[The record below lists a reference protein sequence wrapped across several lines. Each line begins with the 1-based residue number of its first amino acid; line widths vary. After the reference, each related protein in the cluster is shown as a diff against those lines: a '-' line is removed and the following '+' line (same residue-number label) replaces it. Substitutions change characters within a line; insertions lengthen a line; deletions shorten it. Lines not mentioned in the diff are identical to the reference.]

1 MPGRPVL
8 EFHDGFAAADA
19 AAVVDDH
26 VHDVHRLLLRRAGLF
41 EVAGHEGV
49 VDVLVG
55 AERVVVGAAH
65 AAARADG
72 HAAEQHFVEPVEDV
86 EAAAVET
93 DAFDHLHEV
102 VRRELDAVQVGNLFR
117 AFLQEV
123 DHRQVDARH
132 RGNVVGVEGQRS
144 ACGGDGFVE
153 GHQFFDRAGF
163 EVEWGDGAYGVYPQ
177 SGGMAG
183 QFDAVGL
190 TGAAHVGDDE
200 DTACYGFGPRFEHA
214 LALGDGH
221 RGAFARRAA
230 DEDAVGPFG
239 DEFVGVGLDLRKI
252 DCARFVE
259 RREDGGNESG

>member
-1 MPGRPVL
+1 MPCPKIT
-8 EFHDGFAAADA
+8 ESAKFT
-19 AAVVDDH
+19 
-26 VHDVHRLLLRRAGLF
+26 AGCN
-41 EVAGHEGV
+41 
-49 VDVLVG
+49 G
-55 AERVVVGAAH
+55 ATVPTAST
-65 AAARADG
+65 
-72 HAAEQHFVEPVEDV
+72 P
-86 EAAAVET
+86 
-93 DAFDHLHEV
+93 
-102 VRRELDAVQVGNLFR
+102 
-117 AFLQEV
+117 
-123 DHRQVDARH
+123 
-132 RGNVVGVEGQRS
+132 
-144 ACGGDGFVE
+144 
-153 GHQFFDRAGF
+153 
-163 EVEWGDGAYGVYPQ
+163 PQ

-200 DTACYGFGPRFEHA
+200 DAACYGFGPRFEHA